1 VNVDEA
7 RLVVKILSSNADIAE
22 IKHWEF
28 SPYETMSF
36 ERVEALDEDDTYEL
50 IYKIDGL
57 NRTYGE
63 LYGESKKELFDNI
76 LNENAKSSK
85 NTLRE
90 AARTRLSVE
99 LRQFVARF
107 VYNMTACE
115 SEGKDEDDLYDE
127 YAELA
132 LKTANWCGFPEEVL
146 PYLNYI
152 LSDDCL
158 CCDMWKLI
166 NHITKYL
173 NSK

>member
-1 VNVDEA
+1 
-7 RLVVKILSSNADIAE
+7 
-22 IKHWEF
+22 
-28 SPYETMSF
+28 
-36 ERVEALDEDDTYEL
+36 
-50 IYKIDGL
+50 
-57 NRTYGE
+57 
-63 LYGESKKELFDNI
+63 
-76 LNENAKSSK
+76 
-85 NTLRE
+85 
-90 AARTRLSVE
+90 

-132 LKTANWCGFPEEVL
+132 LKTANWCGLPEEVL

-166 NHITKYL
+166 NHIMKYL